1 VIRSNMLKIDP
12 PRLLIIML
20 CFFMALG
27 TLLLKLPFAT
37 TTSISWVDSLF
48 VTTSALTV
56 TGLSSV
62 DPATTFTVF
71 GQVVIMCLIQI
82 GGIGI
87 MSFAVLIFIMLGKK
101 ISLQNRIVLQQSLN
115 QTSLGGIIR
124 LLKRLFIF
132 ALIIEGIATLLLAI
146 VWVPEFGWI
155 KGLYYGL
162 FHAVS
167 AFNNAGFALFSNN
180 LINYVGNPIVN
191 FVISSLFILGG
202 IGFTVM
208 VDVWKKRSFH
218 KLSLHSRLMIIGTF
232 AMNIIGMFI
241 IFFLEYRNPHTLGT
255 LSTSEQWFAAYFQ
268 STSLRTAGF
277 NTIDLANLESA
288 TVLVMVLFMFI
299 GAGSGS
305 TGGGIKLTTFIVIIL
320 GVSKF
325 LRGQKNIVIF
335 RKSLRDE
342 IVLKSLAICVISLMA
357 IFAAVFVLS
366 ITEETSLRN
375 ILFEVVSAFGTVGL
389 TLGITMSLTDI
400 GKIVITFMMFFG
412 KVGPLTLVFSL
423 AKPDTSK
430 VKYPNEEILT
440 G

>member
-1 VIRSNMLKIDP
+1 MMLKIDP
-12 PRLLIIML
+12 PRLLIISLLALMV
-20 CFFMALG
+20 LG
-27 TLLLKLPFAT
+27 TFLLKLPFAT
-37 TTSISWVDSLF
+37 TTPISWVDSLF

-56 TGLSSV
+56 TGLSTV

-71 GQVVIMCLIQI
+71 GQVIIMCLIQV
-82 GGIGI
+82 GGIGV
-87 MSFAVLIFIMLGKK
+87 MSFALLIFIMLGKK
-101 ISLQNRIVLQQSLN
+101 ISLQKRIVLQQSLN
-115 QTSLGGIIR
+115 QTSLGGIVR

-132 ALIIEGIATLLLAI
+132 ALIIEGIATILLAI
-146 VWVPEFGWI
+146 VWVPELGLA
-155 KGLYYGL
+155 KGLYFSL

-180 LINYVGNPIVN
+180 LIDFVGNPIVN

-208 VDVWKKRSFH
+208 VDVWKKRSFK

-241 IFFLEYRNPHTLGT
+241 IFFLEYRNPHTLGA
-255 LSTSEQWFAAYFQ
+255 LSTVEQWFAAYFQ
-268 STSLRTAGF
+268 ATSLRTAGF
-277 NTIDLANLESA
+277 NTIDLANINSA

-305 TGGGIKLTTFIVIIL
+305 TGGGIKLTTFIVILL

-325 LRGQKNIVIF
+325 LKGQKNIVVF
-335 RKSLRDE
+335 QKTLRDE
-342 IVLKSLAICVISLMA
+342 VVLKSLAICVISLMS
-357 IFAAVFVLS
+357 IFVSVLVLS
-366 ITEETSLRN
+366 ITETTSLRN

-389 TLGITMSLTDI
+389 TLGITMKLSTI

-423 AKPDTSK
+423 AKPDRSK
-430 VKYPNEEILT
+430 IKYPNEEILT

>member
-1 VIRSNMLKIDP
+1 MRSRMLKIDP
-12 PRLLIIML
+12 PKLLIISLLSLMGV
-20 CFFMALG
+20 G

-37 TTSISWVDSLF
+37 TTPISWLDSLF

-56 TGLSSV
+56 TGLSTV

-71 GQVVIMCLIQI
+71 GQVVIMCLIQV
-82 GGIGI
+82 GGIGV

-101 ISLQNRIVLQQSLN
+101 ISLQSRIILQQSLN
-115 QTSLGGIIR
+115 QTSVGGIIR
-124 LLKRLFIF
+124 LLRRLFVF

-146 VWVPEFGWI
+146 VWVPQFGLV
-155 KGLYYGL
+155 KGLYFSL

-180 LINYVGNPIVN
+180 LIDFVGNPIVN

-208 VDVWKKRSFH
+208 VDVWKRRSFH
-218 KLSLHSRLMIIGTF
+218 KLSLHSRLMIIGTL
-232 AMNIIGMFI
+232 AMNIIGMLT
-241 IFFLEYRNPHTLGT
+241 IFFLEYNNQYTLGP
-255 LSTSEQWFAAYFQ
+255 LSTVEQWFAAYFQ
-268 STSLRTAGF
+268 ATSLRTAGF
-277 NTIDLANLESA
+277 NTIDLANIESA

-305 TGGGIKLTTFIVIIL
+305 TGGGIKLTTFLVIFL
-320 GVSKF
+320 GVGKF
-325 LRGQKNIVIF
+325 LKGQRNIVIF
-335 RKSLRDE
+335 KKTLRDQ
-342 IVLKSLAICVISLMA
+342 IVLKSLAICVISLIF
-357 IFAAVFVLS
+357 IFASVLVLS
-366 ITEETSLRN
+366 ITEDTSLRN

-389 TLGITMSLTDI
+389 TLGLTMKLSAI
-400 GKIVITFMMFFG
+400 GKLVITFMMFFG

-423 AKPDTSK
+423 AKPDNSK
-430 VKYPNEEILT
+430 IKYPNEEILT